1 MEVVLSDR
9 SFSIKNLT
17 FNLVPRLEC
26 ITNSIGARNNIYEI
40 LTSVYLL
47 DVQVDSEQ
55 FFRRFSKINYFSY
68 LRDVLSD
75 VSRIGIKKVSLNVNS
90 EFLNSS
96 YLILLIEDFRALHI
110 ALEISET
117 VEISPEN
124 LKAIRALANHHN
136 VSIWLDDFGKGFSN
150 FDTIA
155 KFSFNAIKISKE
167 LFWQLFYQDKKLLRC
182 LLNNLCKKSDNVIV
196 EGVDCFEKYIF
207 CKELNILMQ
216 GYFFKELQQEKKL
229 VE

>member
-26 ITNSIGARNNIYEI
+26 ITNSIGAQNDIYEI

-155 KFSFNAIKISKE
+155 KFSFNAIINYKPM
-167 LFWQLFYQDKKLLRC
+167 
-182 LLNNLCKKSDNVIV
+182 VI
-196 EGVDCFEKYIF
+196 
-207 CKELNILMQ
+207 
-216 GYFFKELQQEKKL
+216 
-229 VE
+229 